1 MLDHPPQTP
10 RGSAWQ
16 DRLALARLA
25 WSGLGARWE
34 RVREKI
40 PPLPVRSR
48 RLLAPVGAGL
58 LVAVCVL
65 VLLGLGLMRASPA
78 WWRTVLREDPAT
90 IRLAKDVEARITNA
104 IYEPHPIVPSSARH
118 AEPGTLWNIEVDA
131 PSANAWLNVRL
142 PMWLANQKEQFRWPR
157 DMTDL
162 QVDFREK
169 RVTLGA
175 SVRAGDRVQ
184 VLTATIDPYVDD
196 TGRLWLPASG
206 VSLGRLD
213 IPGPWV
219 VRAVRAQAARYIPQR
234 LRDLPETQMLFRAFQ
249 GEIALVNNAVFKLGD
264 GRKVRVLD
272 IQTRDGSLVITCR
285 TERD

>member
-1 MLDHPPQTP
+1 MLERPDSTP
-10 RGSAWQ
+10 NTLRRRWDALRGAM
-16 DRLALARLA
+16 
-25 WSGLGARWE
+25 
-34 RVREKI
+34 
-40 PPLPVRSR
+40 PPLPPLRPLPPIPSRWR
-48 RLLAPVGAGL
+48 RLLAPIGAGL
-58 LVAVCVL
+58 IVAICGL
-65 VLLGLGLMRASPA
+65 LLLGMGLMRASPS

-90 IRLAKDVEARITNA
+90 IRLAKDVESRITST
-104 IYEPHPIVPSSARH
+104 IYDTHPIVPSAATH
-118 AEPGTLWNIEVDA
+118 AQPGTLWYIEVDA

-162 QVDFREK
+162 QVDFRNK

-175 SVRAGDRVQ
+175 SVRAGDRTQ

-196 TGRLWLPASG
+196 KGRLWLPASG

-219 VRAVRAQAARYIPQR
+219 VRAVRAQASRYIPPR
-234 LRDLPETQMLFRAFQ
+234 LRDLPETQLLFRAFQ
-249 GEIALVNNAVFKLGD
+249 GETAIINNAVFKLGD

-272 IQTRDGSLVITCR
+272 IQPKDGMLAITCR